1 MKKVIEVPF
10 IAELSGKELPQVSKI
25 LEEKGVR
32 QAIDCVNWPEEFP
45 YKPIASFTVARDNQ
59 YLYIDYFV
67 RGNYLLA
74 VNTEDNSSV
83 WEDSCVEFFLQNPGE
98 KYYYN
103 FEFNCIGAAL
113 ASRRTS
119 RYDAEHFPGEQMCK
133 ILRHSSVGSKP
144 FCEMEGL
151 FSWSLIVAI
160 PFELVGLDGNNLP
173 ESIAANFYKCAD
185 GSSLPHYLS
194 WSPIAVEKPDFHR
207 PEFFGELRFKK

>member
-1 MKKVIEVPF
+1 MKKVIEVPC
-10 IAELSGKELPQVSKI
+10 IAELSGMDLAQVGEV

-45 YKPIASFTVARDNQ
+45 KKPIASYSIGRDSK

-67 RGNYLLA
+67 RGKYLRA
-74 VNTEDNSSV
+74 VNSENNSPV
-83 WEDSCVEFFLQNPGE
+83 WQDSCVEFFLQKPGE

-103 FEFNCIGAAL
+103 FEFNCIGTAL

-119 RYDAEHFPGEQMCK
+119 RHDAEHFPAEMMQK
-133 ILRHSSVGSKP
+133 ILRHSSVGTEP
-144 FCEMEGL
+144 FSEKEGI
-151 FSWSLIVAI
+151 FPWSLTVAI
-160 PFELVGLDGNNLP
+160 PFELVGLDGDNLP
-173 ESIAANFYKCAD
+173 DGFAANFYKCAD

-207 PEFFGELRFKK
+207 PDFFGELQFK

>member
-1 MKKVIEVPF
+1 MKKKIQVPY
-10 IAELSGKELPQVSKI
+10 IAELSGKPLSQVSEI

-45 YKPIASFTVARDNQ
+45 YKPIAAFCVGRDSQ

-74 VNTEDNSSV
+74 VNSEDNSPV
-83 WEDSCVEFFLQNPGE
+83 WQDSCVEFFLQKPSD

-103 FEFNCIGAAL
+103 FEFNCIGTAL

-119 RYDAEHFPGEQMCK
+119 RHDADHFPAEQMQK
-133 ILRHSSVGSKP
+133 ILRHSSVGTKP
-144 FCEMEGL
+144 FCEMEGI
-151 FSWSLIVAI
+151 FPWSLVVAI
-160 PFELVGLDGNNLP
+160 PFDLVGLDGNHLP

-207 PEFFGELRFKK
+207 PEFFGELQFK